1 MTFVINQNFLRLYSK
16 DMKKYAMKSIDNEF
30 LEILSRYQGII
41 HKVNLVYFKTAEDRK
56 DNFQEVVYQLWKSF
70 PSLKD
75 RSKIGSWM
83 YAISI
88 NVSISVIRKE
98 SNYIFTELIPEIV
111 HTDEIEQGMNFR
123 EELIPEIVYTDE
135 IDKMEQNMN
144 FRELLEAIQRLNDVD
159 KSIMLLYLEE
169 CSYEQ
174 ISEIV
179 GITSSNVGVRISRAK
194 KQLKQ
199 FLTDK

>member
-159 KSIMLLYLEE
+159 KSIILLYLEE

>member
-1 MTFVINQNFLRLYSK
+1 
-16 DMKKYAMKSIDNEF
+16 MKKYARKSIDNDF

-75 RSKIGSWM
+75 KSKIGSWI
-83 YAISI
+83 YAVAI

-98 SNYIFTELIPEIV
+98 SNHVFTELIPEIV
-111 HTDEIEQGMNFR
+111 HTN
-123 EELIPEIVYTDE
+123 E
-135 IDKMEQNMN
+135 IDKMEQDMD
-144 FRELLEAIQRLNDVD
+144 FRVLLEAIQRLNDID

-169 CSYEQ
+169 YSYEQ
-174 ISEIV
+174 IAEIT
-179 GITSSNVGVRISRAK
+179 GISRSNVGVRINRAK
-194 KQLKQ
+194 KQLKTI
-199 FLTDK
+199 LNGISEYGK